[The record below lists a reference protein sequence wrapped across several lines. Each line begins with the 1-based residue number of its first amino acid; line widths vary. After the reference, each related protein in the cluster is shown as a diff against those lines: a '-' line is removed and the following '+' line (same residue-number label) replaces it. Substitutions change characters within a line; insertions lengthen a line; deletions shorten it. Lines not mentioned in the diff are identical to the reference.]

1 MRCHC
6 QRWHSEVATDRDEVL
21 AAVDIEGMRSEA
33 GDNGSAPLLEP
44 RTHCREFARLV

>member
-6 QRWHSEVATDRDEVL
+6 QRWHLEVATDKDEVL
-21 AAVDIEGMRSEA
+21 AAVYIEGMRSEV

-44 RTHCREFARLV
+44 RTHCREFVRLL